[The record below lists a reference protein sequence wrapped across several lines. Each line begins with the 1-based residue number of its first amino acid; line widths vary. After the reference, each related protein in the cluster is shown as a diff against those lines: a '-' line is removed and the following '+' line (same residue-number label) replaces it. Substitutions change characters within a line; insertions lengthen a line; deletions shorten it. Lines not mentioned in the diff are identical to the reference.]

1 MAFANVTDIESR
13 WRELT
18 DEEAARANALL
29 EDASNILGALVEV
42 DPDDR
47 EQEASLRQV
56 CANMVI
62 RAMGSPSDMFGASSA
77 TITAGAYSQTVNYSA
92 PSGDLYLTK
101 MEKRL
106 LGITSGYIGSI
117 RAMTWS
123 DHD

>member
-1 MAFANVTDIESR
+1 MAYANVNDIEAR

-29 EDASNILGALVEV
+29 EDASNILSKLVRV
-42 DPDDR
+42 DASDS
-47 EQEASLRQV
+47 EQEAALRQV

-106 LGITSGYIGSI
+106 LGITMGYIGSI
-117 RAMTWS
+117 PAATWS